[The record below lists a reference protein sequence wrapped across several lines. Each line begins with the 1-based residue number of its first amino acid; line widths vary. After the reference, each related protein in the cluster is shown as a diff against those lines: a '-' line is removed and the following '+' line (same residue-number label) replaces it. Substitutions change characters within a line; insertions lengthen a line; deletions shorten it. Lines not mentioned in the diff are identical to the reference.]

1 LEKEGKMTTLFQAM
15 LETARVVG
23 GLKSGTASATGTTTT
38 LIDTNRYEQADYYNS
53 GTLFLHAH
61 TDSTL
66 TTRTY
71 FTKVIT
77 DYALSTGT
85 FTFGTGFGTAIASA
99 ERYSVTNI
107 HKESLIQA
115 INSALTYMG
124 DYTAIDE
131 TLDVTD
137 NATEYTLPSGVSN
150 VKRIEAYT
158 TASAPYGF
166 TPIMTWREFGG
177 KIYLPY
183 EMNHTKGNTLRVYY
197 NKFHADVDTDEDT
210 ILDIYNLKR
219 LAWTAAY
226 MFMFNRM
233 QYSGNA
239 DSKEN
244 DMLAIFSQQ
253 AQRLANAFPVS
264 KIERDANLARY

>member
-1 LEKEGKMTTLFQAM
+1 MTTLFQAM
-15 LETARVVG
+15 LETARLVG
-23 GLKSGTASATGTTTT
+23 GLKSGTASAGGSVTT

-61 TDSTL
+61 TDATL

-77 DYALSTGT
+77 DYALTTGT
-85 FTFGTGFGTAIASA
+85 FTFGTGFGTAIAAA
-99 ERYSVTNI
+99 ERYSVTNV

-124 DYTAIDE
+124 DYTTIDE
-131 TLDVTD
+131 TLTVTS
-137 NATEYTLPSGVSN
+137 NATEYTLPSGVAN
-150 VKRIEAYT
+150 VKRIESYV
-158 TASAPYGF
+158 SGDAPYGF
-166 TPIMTWREFGG
+166 TPVMTWHERGG
-177 KIYLPY
+177 TIYLPY
-183 EMNHTKGNTLRVYY
+183 EINHTPGNKVRVWY
-197 NKFHADVDTDEDT
+197 NKFHDVVDSDEDT

-226 MFMFNRM
+226 MFMLNRM
-233 QYSGNA
+233 EYSGNSDQREELLLGTFA
-239 DSKEN
+239 
-244 DMLAIFSQQ
+244 QQ

-264 KIERDANLARY
+264 RIERDSNLARY